1 MIVPEKF
8 GIEPV
13 LSANYYIKISVFFKR
28 YSDIHSIYYFDDI
41 FSYNVLE
48 VWPVDE

>member
-13 LSANYYIKISVFFKR
+13 LSANNDIKINVFFKR

-41 FSYNVLE
+41 LSYNVLE